1 MKNFNKSISARKN
14 IFLIDSHCH
23 IDLLEEKKTHHGIED
38 ILKKSTENNIGLILT
53 ISTSIKNFLDIK
65 KK

>member
-1 MKNFNKSISARKN
+1 MKKFNESISAEKKL
-14 IFLIDSHCH
+14 FLIDSHCH
-23 IDLLEEKKTHHGIED
+23 IDLLKEKKTHHGIED
-38 ILKKSTENNIGLILT
+38 ILKKSTKNNIGLILT